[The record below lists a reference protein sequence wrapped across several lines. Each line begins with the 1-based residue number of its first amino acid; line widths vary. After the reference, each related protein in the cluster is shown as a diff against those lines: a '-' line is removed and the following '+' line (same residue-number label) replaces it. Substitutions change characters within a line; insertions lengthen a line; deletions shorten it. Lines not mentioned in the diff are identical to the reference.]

1 MCLRKRFINPMFKNI
16 TINKE
21 NGTEDLSS
29 FLYVFSVYSFKICK
43 RRGEIHDMEEK

>member
-1 MCLRKRFINPMFKNI
+1 MFKNI

-29 FLYVFSVYSFKICK
+29 FLYVFSIYSFKICK
-43 RRGEIHDMEEK
+43 RHGEIHDMEEK